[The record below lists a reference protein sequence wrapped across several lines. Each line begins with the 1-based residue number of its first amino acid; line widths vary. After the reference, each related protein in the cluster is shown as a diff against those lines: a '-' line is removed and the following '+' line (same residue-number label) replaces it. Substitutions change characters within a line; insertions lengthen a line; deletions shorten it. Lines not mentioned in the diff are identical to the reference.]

1 VKTFSIGYAGDYPSY
16 RNEFEHARRI
26 ARLVGADHH
35 ERILEESDLL
45 SFLPQMVHL
54 QDEPIGDPVCV
65 PVYYVSKLAR
75 DNAVIVCQVGEGADE
90 LFWGYPSWRTLL
102 RLQRYDDLPVPLPA
116 KRLLA
121 GLIRAGG
128 KADRREYEYL
138 QRALSGLPVFWGGA
152 DVFSETQKR
161 RVLSAALR
169 SRIGGITSWDAIAPI
184 RKRFEEKAWERSHL
198 NWMSYVDLNLRLPE
212 LLLMRVDKMSMGV
225 SLEGRVPFL
234 DHRFVE
240 LAMSIPEEV
249 KTRNDTLKHILKL
262 AVRGLVPDEIID
274 RPKQGFG
281 VPVHEWFLARLG
293 GIARREIEEMS
304 RRTDLFNR
312 AEALRLID
320 ERRGTEAWLLLN
332 LALWWKHYIERVS
345 VEDLAA

>member
-1 VKTFSIGYAGDYPSY
+1 
-16 RNEFEHARRI
+16 
-26 ARLVGADHH
+26 
-35 ERILEESDLL
+35 
-45 SFLPQMVHL
+45 
-54 QDEPIGDPVCV
+54 
-65 PVYYVSKLAR
+65 
-75 DNAVIVCQVGEGADE
+75 
-90 LFWGYPSWRTLL
+90 
-102 RLQRYDDLPVPLPA
+102 
-116 KRLLA
+116 
-121 GLIRAGG
+121 
-128 KADRREYEYL
+128 
-138 QRALSGLPVFWGGA
+138 
-152 DVFSETQKR
+152 
-161 RVLSAALR
+161 
-169 SRIGGITSWDAIAPI
+169 
-184 RKRFEEKAWERSHL
+184 
-198 NWMSYVDLNLRLPE
+198 MSYVDLNLRLPE

-345 VEDLAA
+345 VEDLALKEGDEVEAIVKSTDVLIAKGGLRRR